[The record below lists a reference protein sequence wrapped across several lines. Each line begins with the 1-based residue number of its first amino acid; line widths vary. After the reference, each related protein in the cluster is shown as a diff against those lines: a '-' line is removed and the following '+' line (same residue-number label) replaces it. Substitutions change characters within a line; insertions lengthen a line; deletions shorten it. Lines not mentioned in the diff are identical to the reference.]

1 MGRKRKIMADKLK
14 LLYVDD
20 EEANLNVF
28 RIAFK
33 RRYLV
38 TTADCA
44 EEGLKVLENE
54 KFDVIIS
61 DHRMPGMSGVELLEK
76 VGIDYP
82 HMTRIIISEYVNDEV
97 IRSAIKNFGFDG
109 SVGKPWEAEK
119 LTAMIK
125 KK

>member
-1 MGRKRKIMADKLK
+1 MADKLK